1 MKTYKPFYFLF
12 IILFITKS
20 FASMS
25 TVVKGDISFYYMQ
38 RLSNQS
44 LVNIPFRMLNLDVMH
59 QNNNFD
65 VNGKFALEY
74 RNRKDV
80 DFMASSDPVDINTV
94 LRELYITYYLK
105 NGEISLGKK
114 IYTWGSV
121 DENSPIDIVNAYDNY
136 YLLIGTA
143 ERKLG
148 SYSMSFDYYVN
159 NGTLKLSGIYAPMH
173 NATRYPIDDNEYEF
187 GLPITILPSQIL
199 SIEKPAEMG
208 LSMQQSFNRGDI
220 TFSYFKG
227 YNRVPSFSG
236 FNRYT
241 KVEID
246 DDENSQTYNQ
256 WILSGGTYVD
266 LLYSYHLTEASNIGG
281 VFLFDDFT
289 IRFDYALFKTYDD
302 QDMEEYFDHDC
313 LSGIGYGY
321 SCNGHFISD
330 SPNSYKY
337 VVDSDANGGAID
349 QETGNFVNGD
359 YHSYPL
365 RQKAEYSQQTF
376 QLELPLSDNY
386 QINMQYFKYK
396 FYDSKFSFDDPLD
409 SGTELEAPLL
419 ELPEGCDIN
428 DLETCI
434 YFTPGMGAPFA
445 MLSSETF
452 FLSIEKTILDD
463 DLKVTLGSLM
473 DLDEGF
479 GELVSFEADYNV
491 GNGLNA
497 ILGITKVI
505 GDSEVDDYVF
515 NEIEDF
521 SNVRFEL
528 KYNF

>member
-1 MKTYKPFYFLF
+1 MKIYKPFYFLF
-12 IILFITKS
+12 TILFITTS
-20 FASMS
+20 FASMN

-80 DFMASSDPVDINTV
+80 DFMASSDPIDINTV

-136 YLLIGTA
+136 YLLIGST

-148 SYSMSFDYYVN
+148 SYSMSFDYYIN
-159 NGTLKLSGIYAPMH
+159 NGTLKLSGVYAPMH
-173 NATRYPIDDNEYEF
+173 NATRYPINDNEYEF

-199 SIEKPAEMG
+199 TIEKPAEIG
-208 LSMQQSFNRGDI
+208 FSMQQSFNRGDI
-220 TFSYFKG
+220 TFSYFRG

-236 FNRYT
+236 FNEYT
-241 KVEID
+241 RVEK
-246 DDENSQTYNQ
+246 NNQ
-256 WILSGGTYVD
+256 DQWEWDGGTFID

-289 IRFDYALFKTYDD
+289 IRFDYALFKSYDE
-302 QDMEEYFDHDC
+302 QDMEEYFNHDC

-321 SCNGHFISD
+321 SCTGHLID
-330 SPNSYKY
+330 QSPLTYKY
-337 VVDSDANGGAID
+337 VVNSDDISQIN
-349 QETGNFVNGD
+349 QETGNFVNGE

-386 QINMQYFKYK
+386 QINMQYFRYK
-396 FYDSKFSFDDPLD
+396 FYDNKFSFDDPLD
-409 SGTELEAPLL
+409 DGVTLVIPLL
-419 ELPEGCDIN
+419 DLPDGCDVN

-434 YFTPGMGAPFA
+434 YFNPGMGAPFA

-452 FLSIEKTILDD
+452 FLSIEKTILND

-473 DLDEGF
+473 DLDKGF
-479 GELVSFEADYNV
+479 GELVSFEADYDI
-491 GNGLNA
+491 GNGLNT
-497 ILGITKVI
+497 ILGITKVV
-505 GDSEVDDYVF
+505 GDREVDDYVF

-521 SNVRFEL
+521 SNIRFEL